1 MFHVC
6 CASERQ
12 TQHSVLGDG
21 RGLWHGAAAPAL
33 TALAFRGHETG
44 GLPPEAWPRLSGCAR
59 LARLELHAVLELP
72 AELAAAVRSAES
84 LEVRR
89 CVRRLN

>member
-1 MFHVC
+1 MC
-6 CASERQ
+6 PAP
-12 TQHSVLGDG
+12 GDG

-59 LARLELHAVLELP
+59 LARLELHAALELP
-72 AELAAAVRSAES
+72 AELAAAVRSVEC
-84 LEVRR
+84 LEVRS
-89 CVRRLN
+89 CARR